1 MDFSTIKLQPSLV
14 EQVCARI
21 ASEIRED
28 TATSSGN
35 GWLPPERDLALKL
48 GVSRPVVREATK
60 RLELQGLLEVRHG
73 VGTKVVDKLHKPL
86 NGSLALL
93 IPDEK
98 ERLRQLVQVRF
109 MLEPENARLAA
120 ENASTTQIRSLRGA
134 FKQLAEAADFEA
146 AVVADMTFHREVAA
160 ASGNQ
165 IATLMLHSLSELL
178 QSSLIRGYSRTSTE
192 NAVRQHAA
200 VLEAI
205 EKRDP
210 AAAAKA
216 MREHLI
222 TAENDL
228 ALPKTKKASRA

>member
-1 MDFSTIKLQPSLV
+1 MTFSSIKPQRSLV
-14 EQVCARI
+14 EEVCARI
-21 ASEIRED
+21 ASEVRD
-28 TATSSGN
+28 GGGAGD

-60 RLELQGLLEVRHG
+60 RLELQGLLEVKHG

-93 IPDEK
+93 IPDET

-120 ENASTTQIRSLRGA
+120 QNATAGQIRKLRA
-134 FKQLAEAADFEA
+134 ALKDLEATTDFET
-146 AVVADMTFHREVAA
+146 AVEADMAFHRELAA

-165 IATLMLHSLSELL
+165 IATLLLHSLSELL
-178 QSSLIRGYSRTSTE
+178 QASLKHGYSRTSTD
-192 NAVRQHAA
+192 NAVHQHAA
-200 VLEAI
+200 VLSAI
-205 EKRDP
+205 EKRD
-210 AAAAKA
+210 AEAAAKA

-222 TAENDL
+222 TAETDL
-228 ALPKTKKASRA
+228 ALPRKSKKAA

>member
-1 MDFSTIKLQPSLV
+1 MAFSTIKPTRSLV
-14 EQVCARI
+14 EEVCARI
-21 ASEIRED
+21 ASEIRDD
-28 TATSSGN
+28 TQTSS

-60 RLELQGLLEVRHG
+60 RLELQGLLEVKHG
-73 VGTKVVDKLHKPL
+73 VGTRIVDKLHKPL

-93 IPDEK
+93 IPDDK

-120 ENASTTQIRSLRGA
+120 ENASATQIRGLRA
-134 FKQLAEAADFEA
+134 ALKQLEQAVDFEE

-165 IATLMLHSLSELL
+165 IATLLLHSLSELI
-178 QSSLIRGYSRTSTE
+178 QTSLVRGYSRTSTD
-192 NAVRQHAA
+192 NAMRQHAA
-200 VLEAI
+200 VLSAI
-205 EKRDP
+205 EARDP
-210 AAAAKA
+210 SAAAQA

-222 TAENDL
+222 TAEADL
-228 ALPKTKKASRA
+228 ALPKPKKISRA

>member
-1 MDFSTIKLQPSLV
+1 MAFSFIKPQRSLV
-14 EQVCARI
+14 EEVCARI
-21 ASEIRED
+21 ATEIRDEITVGD
-28 TATSSGN
+28 

-60 RLELQGLLEVRHG
+60 RLELQGLLEVKHG

-93 IPDEK
+93 IPDDK
-98 ERLRQLVQVRF
+98 ERLRQLIQVRF
-109 MLEPENARLAA
+109 MIEPENAGLAA
-120 ENASTTQIRSLRGA
+120 EHASAAQIRKLRTALKKLEESDGY
-134 FKQLAEAADFEA
+134 DA
-146 AVVADMTFHREVAA
+146 AVDADMTFHRELAIS
-160 ASGNQ
+160 SGNQ
-165 IATLMLHSLSELL
+165 ISALLLHSLSDLM
-178 QSSLIRGYSRTSTE
+178 QIGLIRGYSRASKQ

-200 VLEAI
+200 ILTAI

-222 TAENDL
+222 TAEADL
-228 ALPKTKKASRA
+228 ALPKSKKSSRA

>member
-1 MDFSTIKLQPSLV
+1 MAFSTIKLQPSLV

-21 ASEIRED
+21 ASEIRDEGG
-28 TATSSGN
+28 GN
-35 GWLPPERDLALKL
+35 DGWLPPERDLAQKL

-60 RLELQGLLEVRHG
+60 RLELQGLLEVKHG

-93 IPDEK
+93 IPDDK

-120 ENASTTQIRSLRGA
+120 ENASAAQIRSLRA
-134 FKQLAEAADFEA
+134 ALTQLEQAQDFEA
-146 AVVADMTFHREVAA
+146 AVEADMTFHREVAA

-165 IATLMLHSLSELL
+165 ISTLLLHSLSELI

-192 NAVRQHAA
+192 NAVRQHGA
-200 VLEAI
+200 VLHAI
-205 EKRDP
+205 EQRDP
-210 AAAAKA
+210 AAAAQA

-222 TAENDL
+222 TAETDL
-228 ALPKTKKASRA
+228 ALPKPKKTIRA

>member
-1 MDFSTIKLQPSLV
+1 MAFSTIKLPRSLV
-14 EQVCARI
+14 EEVCARI
-21 ASEIRED
+21 ASEIRDE
-28 TATSSGN
+28 TQMTN

-60 RLELQGLLEVRHG
+60 RLELQGLLEVKHG
-73 VGTKVVDKLHKPL
+73 VGTRVVDKLHKPL

-93 IPDEK
+93 IPDDK

-120 ENASTTQIRSLRGA
+120 QHASAGQIRGLRLA
-134 FKQLAEAADFEA
+134 LKQLADAPDFEA

-165 IATLMLHSLSELL
+165 IATLLLHSLSELI
-178 QSSLIRGYSRTSTE
+178 QTSLVRGYSRTSTD
-192 NAVRQHAA
+192 NAVRQHGV
-200 VLEAI
+200 VLRAI
-205 EKRDP
+205 EARDP
-210 AAAAKA
+210 SAAAKA

-222 TAENDL
+222 TAEADL
-228 ALPKTKKASRA
+228 ALPQPKKTSRA

>member
-1 MDFSTIKLQPSLV
+1 MAFSTIKLQPSLV

-21 ASEIRED
+21 ASEIRD
-28 TATSSGN
+28 DGGSTH
-35 GWLPPERDLALKL
+35 GWLPPERDLAQKL

-60 RLELQGLLEVRHG
+60 RLELQGLLEVKHG

-86 NGSLALL
+86 NGSLELL
-93 IPDEK
+93 IPDDK

-120 ENASTTQIRSLRGA
+120 EHASADQLERLR
-134 FKQLAEAADFEA
+134 AALTELKNSKGFEA
-146 AVVADMTFHREVAA
+146 AVEADMRFHREIAA

-165 IATLMLHSLSELL
+165 IATLLLHSLSELI
-178 QSSLIRGYSRTSTE
+178 QSSLTRGYSRTSTD

-200 VLEAI
+200 VLQAI
-205 EKRDP
+205 EKRDA

-222 TAENDL
+222 TAEADL
-228 ALPKTKKASRA
+228 DLPKKAA

>member
-1 MDFSTIKLQPSLV
+1 MTFSTIKIQRSLV
-14 EQVCARI
+14 EEVCARI
-21 ASEIRED
+21 AAEIRDENAESD
-28 TATSSGN
+28 

-60 RLELQGLLEVRHG
+60 RLELQGLLEVKHG
-73 VGTKVVDKLHKPL
+73 VGTRVVDKLHKPL
-86 NGSLALL
+86 NGSLELL
-93 IPDEK
+93 IPDDK

-120 ENASTTQIRSLRGA
+120 VNATAEQIEGLRAALTQL
-134 FKQLAEAADFEA
+134 KEAKDFEA
-146 AVVADMTFHREVAA
+146 AVEADMRFHREVAA

-165 IATLMLHSLSELL
+165 ISTLLLYSLSELI

-205 EKRDP
+205 EKRDAL
-210 AAAAKA
+210 AAAQA
-216 MREHLI
+216 MRDHLL
-222 TAENDL
+222 TAEVDL
-228 ALPKTKKASRA
+228 DLPKKAS

>member
-1 MDFSTIKLQPSLV
+1 MAFSTIKLQPSLV

-21 ASEIRED
+21 ASEIRDE
-28 TATSSGN
+28 SGGTN

-60 RLELQGLLEVRHG
+60 RLELQGLLEVKHG

-86 NGSLALL
+86 NGSLELL
-93 IPDEK
+93 IPDDK

-120 ENASTTQIRSLRGA
+120 ENATTEQIAGLR
-134 FKQLAEAADFEA
+134 AALMHLEKAKAFEA
-146 AVVADMTFHREVAA
+146 AVEADMRFHREVAA

-165 IATLMLHSLSELL
+165 IATLLLHSLSEQI

-192 NAVRQHAA
+192 NAVRQHAS
-200 VLEAI
+200 VLNAI
-205 EKRDP
+205 EKRD
-210 AAAAKA
+210 AAAAAQA

-222 TAENDL
+222 TAEADL
-228 ALPKTKKASRA
+228 DLPKKAS

>member
-1 MDFSTIKLQPSLV
+1 MTFSAIKPQRSLV
-14 EQVCARI
+14 EEVCARI
-21 ASEIRED
+21 ASEIRDEITVGD
-28 TATSSGN
+28 

-60 RLELQGLLEVRHG
+60 RLELQGLLEVKHG
-73 VGTKVVDKLHKPL
+73 VGTKVVDQLHKPL

-93 IPDEK
+93 IPDDK
-98 ERLRQLVQVRF
+98 ERLRQLIQVRF
-109 MLEPENARLAA
+109 MLEPESARLSA
-120 ENASTTQIRSLRGA
+120 ENASAGQIQKLRTALQQLEDAEDFDTTV
-134 FKQLAEAADFEA
+134 E
-146 AVVADMTFHREVAA
+146 ADMNFHCELAA

-165 IATLMLHSLSELL
+165 IVTLLLHSLSELI
-178 QSSLIRGYSRTSTE
+178 QTSLTRGYSRTSTS

-200 VLEAI
+200 VLDAI

-222 TAENDL
+222 TAEADL
-228 ALPKTKKASRA
+228 DLPKPKKSH

>member
-1 MDFSTIKLQPSLV
+1 MAFSSIKPQRSLV
-14 EQVCARI
+14 EEVCARI
-21 ASEIRED
+21 AAEIRDE
-28 TATSSGN
+28 TSDGN

-48 GVSRPVVREATK
+48 GVSRPVIREATK
-60 RLELQGLLEVRHG
+60 RLELQGLLEVKHG

-93 IPDEK
+93 IPDDK
-98 ERLRQLVQVRF
+98 ERLRQLIQVRF

-120 ENASTTQIRSLRGA
+120 ENATKVQIRRLRA
-134 FKQLAEAADFEA
+134 ALQELAETQDFET
-146 AVVADMTFHREVAA
+146 AVEADMAFHRELAA

-165 IATLMLHSLSELL
+165 IANLLLHSLSELI
-178 QSSLIRGYSRTSTE
+178 QTSLKHGYSRTSTD

-200 VLEAI
+200 VLNAI

-222 TAENDL
+222 TAETDL
-228 ALPKTKKASRA
+228 ALPKAKKAA

>member
-1 MDFSTIKLQPSLV
+1 MAFSTIKLQPSLV

-21 ASEIRED
+21 ASEIRPAAG
-28 TATSSGN
+28 TWGST

-98 ERLRQLVQVRF
+98 ERLRQLVQVRL

-120 ENASTTQIRSLRGA
+120 ENAGPAQICGLRA
-134 FKQLAEAADFEA
+134 ALQQLADATDFET

-165 IATLMLHSLSELL
+165 IATLLLHSLSELL
-178 QSSLIRGYSRTSTE
+178 QSSLVRGYSRTSTD

-205 EKRDP
+205 EQRDGS
-210 AAAAKA
+210 AAAQT

-222 TAENDL
+222 TAEKDL
-228 ALPKTKKASRA
+228 ALPKLKKASRA